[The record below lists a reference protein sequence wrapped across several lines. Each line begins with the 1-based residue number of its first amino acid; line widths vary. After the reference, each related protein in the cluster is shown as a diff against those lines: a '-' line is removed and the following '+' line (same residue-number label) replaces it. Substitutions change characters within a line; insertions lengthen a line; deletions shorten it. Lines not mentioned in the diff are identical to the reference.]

1 MLRRRLLA
9 AMPRVGVVMLAEVL
23 HILLWGFIATAVL
36 TTILEGSQGVGLS
49 RLSLPFLLGM
59 ACTSRR
65 DLAMVLGVVLYACG
79 GWIFAVLYYLLF
91 LEIGRAGVW
100 IGGLVGALHGAVL
113 LVVMLPVL
121 PFVHPRMASE
131 YDGPADQPRLQPPGF
146 LGLHYGYRT
155 PLTTLVGHIAYGAIL
170 GGGLSFS
177 SF

>member
-1 MLRRRLLA
+1 MGIP
-9 AMPRVGVVMLAEVL
+9 MPAEAL
-23 HILLWGFIATAVL
+23 HILLWGFVATAVL

-59 ACTSRR
+59 ACTGRR
-65 DLAMVLGVVLYACG
+65 DAAMVLGVVLYLLG
-79 GWIFAVLYYLLF
+79 GWIFAALYYLLF
-91 LEIGRAGVW
+91 LELGRSGVW

-113 LVVMLPVL
+113 LVVVLPVL

-131 YDGPADQPRLQPPGF
+131 HDGPADRPRLQPPGF

-155 PLTTLVGHIAYGAIL
+155 PLTTLVGHIAYGAVV
-170 GGGLSFS
+170 GGGLSVS